1 MFSTPVVLT
10 EDSHP
15 IGRGIV
21 QLLKGE
27 KGSGLGSMCGA
38 YFMFGLSSADDHN
51 RHITDIL
58 VAWQVILCDHRRCRK
73 IGRQEAVGEVVGS
86 QSDQAVEL
94 LQNMIELGEL
104 EPGSMVSERALV
116 EVTGLGRTPVREA
129 LQRLALTRMLRIHA
143 SKGIEISGVSVED
156 QLNGLEV
163 RRAMERLTVLLA
175 CQRATPKDIGDMVE
189 LRARLAGNFSLR
201 SYAATVRE
209 THSLIIRA
217 TRNPYLQAALV
228 PLQSLSRRFWLL
240 HVRDDAQEIIAGKA
254 LHEEIL
260 SGIVQRDVDT
270 ACAASLALNDYLVRF
285 ALETLSDRARPA
297 S

>member
-1 MFSTPVVLT
+1 M
-10 EDSHP
+10 
-15 IGRGIV
+15 
-21 QLLKGE
+21 
-27 KGSGLGSMCGA
+27 
-38 YFMFGLSSADDHN
+38 
-51 RHITDIL
+51 
-58 VAWQVILCDHRRCRK
+58 
-73 IGRQEAVGEVVGS
+73 GS
-86 QSDQAVEL
+86 QSDQAVAL
-94 LQNMIELGEL
+94 LQDMIELGEL
-104 EPGSMVSERALV
+104 KPGSMVSERDLV

-143 SKGIEISGVSVED
+143 SKGIEISAVSVED

-175 CQRATPKDIGDMVE
+175 CQRATPKDIGDMVQ
-189 LRARLAGNFSLR
+189 LKAKLAGEFDLR

-217 TRNPYLQAALV
+217 TCNPYLEAALV

-240 HVRDDAQEIIAGKA
+240 HVREEAQEIAVGRA
-254 LHEEIL
+254 LHEAIL

-270 ACAASLALNDYLVRF
+270 TCAASFALNDYLVRF
-285 ALETLSDRARPA
+285 ALETLTERARPA